1 MMLQVGFGM
10 RAVVST
16 MTVTTSS
23 TPVIEVVKEP
33 AVGIILQSL
42 SWVVAIEVIVV
53 VVRDDVQTWH
63 ESGTVSMIISME
75 VAMLP
80 FTFVL
85 ATIEVVV

>member
-10 RAVVST
+10 LAVVST

-33 AVGIILQSL
+33 AVGILQSL
-42 SWVVAIEVIVV
+42 SWVVTIEVIVV
-53 VVRDDVQTWH
+53 VVRDDVQTWQ

>member
-1 MMLQVGFGM
+1 MMLQVGFGIL
-10 RAVVST
+10 AVVST

-33 AVGIILQSL
+33 AVGILQSL
-42 SWVVAIEVIVV
+42 SWVVTIEVIVV

-63 ESGTVSMIISME
+63 ESGTVSIIISME

-80 FTFVL
+80 FTSVL